1 MPRDKT
7 DRTTLP
13 HQSNWRSA
21 ISATSEKR
29 NLVAYTAYGFSAP
42 QQGLASSLGFN
53 GERLNLPAAGYL
65 LGNGYRLYSP
75 SLMRFHSSDSL
86 SPFLAGGLNSY
97 AYCSGDPIGRIDPS
111 GHAPLIFRPFA
122 RLYTWIAKKLNRH
135 SYVSPRSSFISRA
148 SVATKRTL
156 PHSDRSPSTLAR
168 HRNSIEGGEIS
179 LRSYSTDDSHYA
191 SASEHS
197 RTPPSAN
204 SWASRESGINPRN
217 LQRLHEFQTRTMED
231 GLNAQT
237 EIERL
242 VSIANAHH
250 DVAVNTQ
257 RGSYYFNGILRE
269 LEEVQDAIRS
279 IRERYPRHLAN
290 RIPNDKVVSSNRY

>member
-1 MPRDKT
+1 MPSDKT

-13 HQSNWRSA
+13 HQSNWGSA

-53 GERLNLPAAGYL
+53 GERLNLPAAGYF

-122 RLYTWIAKKLNRH
+122 KLYMWIAKKLNRH
-135 SYVSPRSSFISRA
+135 SYVSPRSSFSSRGN
-148 SVATKRTL
+148 VATNRTL
-156 PHSDRSPSTLAR
+156 PHSDRPSTLAR
-168 HRNSIEGGEIS
+168 PRNSIESGEIS
-179 LRSYSTDDSHYA
+179 LRSYSTDDSGHA
-191 SASEHS
+191 SASQHS
-197 RTPPSAN
+197 FTPSSAN
-204 SWASRESGINPRN
+204 SRASIESGINPRN
-217 LQRLHEFQTRTMED
+217 RQRPHEFQTRTMED
-231 GLNAQT
+231 GLNAQNQ
-237 EIERL
+237 IERL
-242 VSIANAHH
+242 LSIAEANH
-250 DVAVNTQ
+250 DLAVNTQ
-257 RGSYYFNGILRE
+257 PATYYFNGGLRE
-269 LEEVQDAIRS
+269 LQEVQDEIRS
-279 IRERYPRHLAN
+279 IRERYPRHLAKP
-290 RIPNDKVVSSNRY
+290 IPNDKVVSSNRY